1 MSSIIEYNAD
11 ILLSMH
17 VGAVKKIESLLAQ
30 YLLTPT
36 DTLKKQLAERL
47 FRFDTQEVQTTLAYR
62 EAVCRIF
69 MEKGTMN
76 DPEIFK
82 LNFDEKVRIFQIA
95 LDQKI
100 AELPDVLARYKF
112 KLDVKIGVIQQT
124 FASELVSIKQNC
136 KSDIRT
142 SYPYPG
148 KVHSVVG
155 KSKLILSKFK
165 KKVEKNAYFKSDPT
179 NFFWVKLLQEIDEF
193 FTAMQLC
200 LTTI

>member
-47 FRFDTQEVQTTLAYR
+47 FRFDTQEVPTTLAYR

-100 AELPDVLARYKF
+100 AELPAVLARYKF
-112 KLDVKIGVIQQT
+112 KLDVKICVIQQT
-124 FASELVSIKQNC
+124 FASELASIKQNC
-136 KSDIRT
+136 TSDIR
-142 SYPYPG
+142 SSHPG
-148 KVHSVVG
+148 QVPSVVG

-165 KKVEKNAYFKSDPT
+165 SKVEKHTYFKSDPT
-179 NFFWVKLLQEIDEF
+179 NFFWVKLLQEVDEF
-193 FTAMQLC
+193 FAAMQLC
-200 LTTI
+200 LTTDCF

>member
-1 MSSIIEYNAD
+1 
-11 ILLSMH
+11 MH
-17 VGAVKKIESLLAQ
+17 VGAVKNIETLLAQ

-47 FRFDTQEVQTTLAYR
+47 FRFDTKEVPTTLAYR

-95 LDQKI
+95 LDEKI
-100 AELPDVLARYKF
+100 AELPDVLSRYKF
-112 KLDVKIGVIQQT
+112 KLAEQIAVIQQT
-124 FASELVSIKQNC
+124 FASELASIKDNC
-136 KSDIRT
+136 TSDIRT
-142 SYPYPG
+142 YYQW
-148 KVHSVVG
+148 KVDSVVG
-155 KSKLILSKFK
+155 KSKLTLSKFK

-200 LTTI
+200 LTTDCF